1 VIVTL
6 WHLGKHHPLNFTEL
20 ERHVHWWKHA
30 FSVQIEQYCGKVIN
44 SSVMEFAGSVWISIT
59 F

>member
-1 VIVTL
+1 MSTG
-6 WHLGKHHPLNFTEL
+6 GKRT
-20 ERHVHWWKHA
+20 
-30 FSVQIEQYCGKVIN
+30 FSVQIEQYFGKVID